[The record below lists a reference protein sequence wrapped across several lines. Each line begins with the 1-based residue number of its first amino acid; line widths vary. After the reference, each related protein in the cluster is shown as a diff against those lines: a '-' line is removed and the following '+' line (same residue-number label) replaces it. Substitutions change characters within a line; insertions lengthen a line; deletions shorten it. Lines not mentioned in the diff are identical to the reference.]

1 MKGWSP
7 RMNEIPIGAQGRF
20 ELVVTAEH
28 LANRLKDPTL
38 PPVLATPIMVMIMEN
53 AALDAIKP
61 FLEPGMTALGTRVD
75 VVHHA
80 PTPVG
85 RTVTGLAEVTRV
97 DGRRVE
103 FAVRAVDMAELIG
116 NGTHERVLIDIAK
129 FQQRLK
135 AKFA

>member
-1 MKGWSP
+1 
-7 RMNEIPIGAQGRF
+7 
-20 ELVVTAEH
+20 
-28 LANRLKDPTL
+28 
-38 PPVLATPIMVMIMEN
+38 MIMEN

-85 RTVTGLAEVTRV
+85 RTVTGLAEVTKV